1 MFEKVITSI
10 FKLEDNC
17 NYMPPSLVPSS
28 AKRMATQMLL
38 TEKSN
43 GAKDFILREFVDDI
57 IRRSKELGE

>member
-43 GAKDFILREFVDDI
+43 GTKVDDI

>member
-10 FKLEDNC
+10 FKLDSC